1 MEEVKKLYAKRQ
13 VTDAL
18 NTRNGP
24 RINAIH
30 DLPLNSPVLVWREGN
45 TGQPG
50 FWSGPHTLIALD
62 RESCTVNMPRGPTS
76 FRSTSVKPYYT
87 EDNTEESPE
96 TQEQAPIQEDQGE
109 LPVQETPARPAE
121 PRPEMPARPAEPRPE
136 LPVKRGRGRP
146 RKYPLPEPTLTTFLQ
161 DNDEHPF
168 AAARQLEVTG
178 LLEKGVFQVVDRN
191 SVPQETRI
199 FNSRFVDE
207 IKNKDTE
214 KAFQKSRL
222 VVQAYND
229 QEKDLVLTQSPTI
242 QQISQRL
249 VLCLAAIN
257 QEGNTHLYLRDI
269 SQAYVQSVTKLHRN
283 FFILPPTELATQLG
297 IARGSILRVVKPLY
311 GVPEAG
317 NHWFKTY
324 HSHHSQELGME
335 QSTYD
340 SCLLY
345 RNDPFGVVGLQTDDT
360 LFLGTP
366 EFAAL
371 EQECLDKAQFL
382 AKEREQLTFTQPL
395 KFNGG
400 LIQLDSMDMA
410 ITLTQERQCKS
421 LRLVSSKPATT
432 TSSRG
437 TICNELSSK
446 DQYVI

>member
-1 MEEVKKLYAKRQ
+1 MTKLY
-13 VTDAL
+13 
-18 NTRNGP
+18 
-24 RINAIH
+24 
-30 DLPLNSPVLVWREGN
+30 
-45 TGQPG
+45 
-50 FWSGPHTLIALD
+50 
-62 RESCTVNMPRGPTS
+62 
-76 FRSTSVKPYYT
+76 
-87 EDNTEESPE
+87 
-96 TQEQAPIQEDQGE
+96 
-109 LPVQETPARPAE
+109 
-121 PRPEMPARPAEPRPE
+121 
-136 LPVKRGRGRP
+136 
-146 RKYPLPEPTLTTFLQ
+146 
-161 DNDEHPF
+161 
-168 AAARQLEVTG
+168 
-178 LLEKGVFQVVDRN
+178 
-191 SVPQETRI
+191 
-199 FNSRFVDE
+199 
-207 IKNKDTE
+207 
-214 KAFQKSRL
+214 
-222 VVQAYND
+222 
-229 QEKDLVLTQSPTI
+229 
-242 QQISQRL
+242 
-249 VLCLAAIN
+249 
-257 QEGNTHLYLRDI
+257 
-269 SQAYVQSVTKLHRN
+269 RN

-437 TICNELSSK
+437 TIRNELSSK
-446 DQYVI
+446 DQYVAQRARGAYIASVSQPEASFDLSFAAQISNPDQLDIKALNKRLQWQLDNQTRGLRFVQLDRNSLKLLVFTDSSFANNKDHSSQIGYILVLADKDNRANIIHWSSVKCKRVTRSVLASELYAMTNGFDMGACAKATLERIL